1 MIQRKQIFT
10 PRLRA
15 GACLLAMAM
24 NFAGCAVPTIHQE
37 QTDIGKAAGS
47 AADTAAPVG
56 PVFQVHGGSWLLG
69 EKIQASKPQPEIYNR
84 IVDFNSGSSSPTLAD
99 IVSYLSEVVHVRAEV
114 DSSATSM
121 AAATPGPL
129 PAAPMAINLTQRSA
143 GHMPD
148 LPAGLA
154 TSFAGGAGLA
164 AGGPSGGPIR
174 YHGQLRGFL
183 NVVDGRFGV
192 WSHYVDGTVSFY
204 RTETRTFTI
213 GSLPDQSSMSGSI
226 STNDSSGGSGSGSS
240 GSSGSITPAAS
251 PGGIGGGSGGSS
263 GGSSGQQMSLAV
275 GVSPWA
281 SLKDTAQSIAGQGA
295 QVTVDPNLGTLTVTG
310 SPPQC
315 DRVEALTNNLAAM
328 FGKQVAIDV
337 HVYEVR
343 TTGEENYGID
353 LALALK
359 TKSGHTSAGSSTV
372 SIPTVSSSATPMT
385 FGATILQG
393 PFAGTGATI
402 QALSTMGAVSEVV
415 SRSGITQ
422 NGKVLALQSA
432 QSVGYVSS
440 STTTQTASVGSSTA
454 ISTSTLVPGFT
465 SSFLP
470 KVVNGRILMAFDMTL
485 SDLLSLQ
492 TFTSGTG
499 TGQSSVEL
507 PTMQM
512 ARFEQS
518 VTLKPGETLVLT
530 GMRQQSASSTNNG
543 VGVPQNFLLGGG
555 LDASHQQTILAVVI
569 TARIL

>member
-1 MIQRKQIFT
+1 MIQRKHIFT

-15 GACLLAMAM
+15 GACLAAMAL
-24 NFAGCAVPTIHQE
+24 NLAGCAVPTIHQE
-37 QTDIGKAAGS
+37 QRDIGKAGGS
-47 AADTAAPVG
+47 AADTPAPVG
-56 PVFQVHGGSWLLG
+56 PVFQVHEGSWLLG

-84 IVDFNSGSSSPTLAD
+84 IVDFNSGSSSPTLTE
-99 IVSYLSEVVHVRAEV
+99 IVSYLSDVVRVRAEI
-114 DSSATSM
+114 DASANGMS
-121 AAATPGPL
+121 AAAKGGV
-129 PAAPMAINLTQRSA
+129 PAAPMAINLGQRPA
-143 GHMPD
+143 ARVPE

-154 TSFAGGAGLA
+154 TSFGG
-164 AGGPSGGPIR
+164 GGGVVDGSFSTGPIR
-174 YHGQLRGFL
+174 YRGRLRGFL
-183 NVVDGRFGV
+183 DVVDARFGV

-213 GSLPDQSSMSGSI
+213 GSLPEQSSMSGSI
-226 STNDSSGGSGSGSS
+226 STSDSSSGSGSGSS
-240 GSSGSITPAAS
+240 GSSGSLSPAAS
-251 PGGIGGGSGGSS
+251 PGGIGGSSGSS

-281 SLKDTAQSIAGQGA
+281 SLKDTAQSVAGQGA

-315 DRVEALTNNLAAM
+315 DRVEALTNNLDAM

-337 HVYEVR
+337 HVYEIR
-343 TTGEENYGID
+343 TTGEENYGVN

-372 SIPTVSSSATPMT
+372 SIPTVSSAATPMT

-402 QALSTMGAVSEVV
+402 QALSTMGDVSEVV

-422 NGKVLALQSA
+422 NGKVLALQAA

-440 STTTQTASVGSSTA
+440 STSTLTASVGNSTA
-454 ISTSTLVPGFT
+454 IATSTLVPGFT

-507 PTMQM
+507 PTMQL

-555 LDASHQQTILAVVI
+555 LDASHQQTVLAVVI

>member
-1 MIQRKQIFT
+1 MIQRKRIFT

-15 GACLLAMAM
+15 AACLVAMVA
-24 NFAGCAVPTIHQE
+24 NLAGCAVPTIHQE
-37 QTDIGKAAGS
+37 QRDIGKAAGS
-47 AADTAAPVG
+47 AADTPAPIG
-56 PVFQVHGGSWLLG
+56 PVFTVHDGSWLLG

-84 IVDFNSGSSSPTLAD
+84 VVDFNSGSSSPTLTD
-99 IVSYLSEVVHVRAEV
+99 IVSYLSQVVHVRAEI
-114 DSSATSM
+114 DSSATGS
-121 AAATPGPL
+121 AAATTGGSL
-129 PAAPMAINLTQRSA
+129 GVPMAINLGLRS
-143 GHMPD
+143 GRTPE

-154 TSFAGGAGLA
+154 TAFGAAAGVSAGGGT
-164 AGGPSGGPIR
+164 GGSFSTGPIR
-174 YHGQLRGFL
+174 YHGSLRGFL
-183 NVVDGRFGV
+183 DTVDGRFGV
-192 WSHYVDGTVSFY
+192 WSHYVDGTVSFF
-204 RTETRTFTI
+204 RTETRTFAV
-213 GSLPDQSSMSGSI
+213 GSLPEQSNMSGSI
-226 STNDSSGGSGSGSS
+226 STGDSSS
-240 GSSGSITPAAS
+240 
-251 PGGIGGGSGGSS
+251 GSS
-263 GGSSGQQMSLAV
+263 GGSSGSSSSITPSASAGGSSGSSSGQSMSLAV
-275 GVSPWA
+275 GIGPWA
-281 SLKDTAQSIAGQGA
+281 SLKETAQSIAGPGA
-295 QVTVDPNLGTLTVTG
+295 NVTVDPNLGTLTVTG

-315 DRVEALTNNLAAM
+315 DRVEQLSRNLDAM

-337 HVYEVR
+337 HIYEVR
-343 TTGEENYGID
+343 TTGEENYGVN

-359 TKSGHTSAGSSTV
+359 THTGHTSASASTV

-393 PFAGTGATI
+393 PFAGTGATV
-402 QALSTMGAVSEVV
+402 QALSTMGDVSEVV

-422 NGKVLALQSA
+422 NGKLLALQSA

-440 STTTQTASVGSSTA
+440 ATSTQTASVGSSTA

-507 PTMQM
+507 PTMQL

-543 VGVPQNFLLGGG
+543 IGVPQNFLLGGG
-555 LDASHQQTILAVVI
+555 LDAAHSQTVLAVVI

>member
-15 GACLLAMAM
+15 GACLVAMAM
-24 NFAGCAVPTIHQE
+24 NLAGCAVSTIHQ
-37 QTDIGKAAGS
+37 QQRDIGKAAGS
-47 AADTAAPVG
+47 AADTQAPAG
-56 PVFQVHGGSWLLG
+56 PVFQVHDGSWLLG
-69 EKIQASKPQPEIYNR
+69 EKIQPSRPQPEIYKR
-84 IVDFNSGSSSPTLAD
+84 IVDFNSGSSSPTLTD
-99 IVSYLSEVVHVRAEV
+99 IVSYLADVVHIRAEI
-114 DSSATSM
+114 DSSATGTG
-121 AAATPGPL
+121 AAAKAGVPV
-129 PAAPMAINLTQRSA
+129 APMALTLGQRPA
-143 GHMPD
+143 GRMPE

-154 TSFAGGAGLA
+154 TSFNGGGALA
-164 AGGPSGGPIR
+164 DSSVPTGPIR
-174 YHGQLRGFL
+174 YHGPLRGFL
-183 NVVDGRFGV
+183 DAVDGRFAV
-192 WSHYVDGTVSFY
+192 WSHDVDGTVSFY

-226 STNDSSGGSGSGSS
+226 STGDQSSGSGSGSS

-251 PGGIGGGSGGSS
+251 PGGIGGGGSSS

-281 SLKDTAQSIAGQGA
+281 SLKDTAQSVAGPGA

-315 DRVEALTNNLAAM
+315 DRVEELTNNLDAM

-343 TTGEENYGID
+343 TTGEENYGIN
-353 LALALK
+353 LALALT
-359 TKSGHTSAGSSTV
+359 TKSGHTSAKSSTV
-372 SIPTVSSSATPMT
+372 SIPTVSSAATPMT

-393 PFAGTGATI
+393 PFAGTGATV
-402 QALSTMGAVSEVV
+402 QALSTMGDVSEVV

-440 STTTQTASVGSSTA
+440 STSTQTASVGSSTA

-507 PTMQM
+507 PTMQL